1 MKFLAAQVGYLLQNS
16 SSRRNLRFLVNF
28 ILTLLAMVVLYSVVF
43 HGIME
48 RDGREYS
55 WVTGLYWTLTVMS
68 TLGFGDITFAS
79 DLGRFFSIIVL
90 LTGIIFLLVMLPFT
104 FIQFFYAPW
113 LEAQARALAPRELPA
128 GTRNHV
134 IVVGDD
140 PAALNLNKKVR
151 QYGYTC
157 LLLRSDSKAATEL
170 YDQGYCVAVGDYD
183 DADTYRRL
191 QVDGA
196 AMVVAMDNDMRN
208 ANVAFTVREA
218 SPATPI
224 VSKADQEE
232 SLDILKLAGSTQV
245 FHFTHLLG
253 EALARR
259 TRGGDMQSGII
270 GRIGE
275 IVVAEWPVLGSRL
288 EGRTLRECALRSV
301 AGVNVVGVWERGR
314 FELPDPDQALPSG
327 VVLMLAGTEGQIEK
341 FREFAGEAPPSVAP
355 AVILGGGRVG
365 RAAAGQLARRGLDYR
380 IVEKN
385 PGKLMDMQ
393 RVVAG
398 NAADLDVL
406 VKAGI
411 RQAPTVFITTHND
424 DMNIYLAIYC
434 RKLRPDI
441 QIISR
446 ATLDRNIGVLHA
458 AGADLVI
465 SYASLVAN
473 TVINL
478 LNPDKVL
485 MLNEGLNMFRMA
497 VPAELVGKSLAESRI
512 RSLTGCNVAAV
523 SAGEGLE
530 VNPDP
535 NRPLAAGTRLLLI
548 GNAAA
553 EQRFLERFPSRPA
566 AS

>member
-28 ILTLLAMVVLYSVVF
+28 VLTLVAMVVLYSVVF
-43 HGIME
+43 HWIMQ
-48 RDGREYS
+48 RDGQEYS
-55 WVTGLYWTLTVMS
+55 WVTGFYWTLTVMS
-68 TLGFGDITFAS
+68 TLGFGDITFTS
-79 DLGRFFSIIVL
+79 DLGRLFSIIVL

-113 LEAQARALAPRELPA
+113 LEAQARALAPRELPV
-128 GTRNHV
+128 GTSNHV

-140 PAALNLNKKVR
+140 PAALHLNKKAR
-151 QYGYTC
+151 QYGYAC
-157 LLLRSDSKAATEL
+157 MLLRSDSKAATDL
-170 YDQGYCVAVGDYD
+170 YDQGYAVAVGDYD
-183 DADTYRRL
+183 DAGTYRRL
-191 QVDGA
+191 RVDGA
-196 AMVVAMDNDMRN
+196 AMVVALDNDMRN
-208 ANVAFTVREA
+208 ANVAFTVREV

-259 TRGGDMQSGII
+259 ARGGDMQSGII

-275 IVVAEWPVLGSRL
+275 IVVAEWPVMGSRL

-314 FELPDPDQALPSG
+314 FELPDPDQALPPG

-341 FREFAGEAPPSVAP
+341 FREFAGEAPLTDAP

-365 RAAAGQLARRGLDYR
+365 RAAAGQLRRRGIDYR
-380 IVEKN
+380 LVEKN
-385 PGKLMDMQ
+385 PGKLMESH

-512 RSLTGCNVAAV
+512 RQLTGCNVAAV

-535 NRPLAAGTRLLLI
+535 DRPLAAGTRLLLI

-566 AS
+566 TS